1 MTTLRTIR
9 TSFDIIKMHVLCE
22 YRVHA
27 LNEFILPS
35 KSTSFAMQ
43 TYTNQDVSRIV
54 FRKQIFTF
62 RYFLYFV
69 LLLNVMLLHYIIIFS
84 LFIFMSKM
92 EQTNM
97 LVIRLK
103 DTKCIPDH

>member
-1 MTTLRTIR
+1 VTTLRTIR

-35 KSTSFAMQ
+35 KSISFAMQ

-69 LLLNVMLLHYIIIFS
+69 LLLLLNVMLLHYIIIFS

-92 EQTNM
+92 EQKQ
-97 LVIRLK
+97 I
-103 DTKCIPDH
+103 C

>member
-35 KSTSFAMQ
+35 KSISFAMQ

-62 RYFLYFV
+62 RL
-69 LLLNVMLLHYIIIFS
+69 FS
-84 LFIFMSKM
+84 LFCI
-92 EQTNM
+92 
-97 LVIRLK
+97 III
-103 DTKCIPDH
+103 TKCNAITLYNYI